1 MAELSEVFWVSFTTA
16 VIGMIL
22 GLARMAYKSK
32 CSHVNCGCISIDR
45 NTDGELKEDSI
56 ELQAAKKSSE
66 DDQPQDS
73 PTVSGAFSDVN
84 PMKQIRLF
92 SP

>member
-1 MAELSEVFWVSFTTA
+1 MELSEVFWISFTSA
-16 VIGMIL
+16 SIAMIL
-22 GLARMAYKSK
+22 ALSRLLYKSK
-32 CSHVNCGCISIDR
+32 CSHIECFGCIKIER
-45 NTDGELKEDSI
+45 NTEGELKEDAI
-56 ELQAAKKSSE
+56 ELQTGKQSSE
-66 DDQPQDS
+66 DGKSQDS